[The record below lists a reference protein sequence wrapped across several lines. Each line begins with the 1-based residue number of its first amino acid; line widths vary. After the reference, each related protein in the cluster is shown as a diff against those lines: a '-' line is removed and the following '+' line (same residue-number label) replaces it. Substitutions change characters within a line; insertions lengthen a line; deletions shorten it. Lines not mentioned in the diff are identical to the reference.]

1 MHKAKKQK
9 ISCFQ
14 EVQKRSFLSLWP
26 HFGRPKVMKSMTFSQ
41 HEKREQTIVYASN
54 MSIEGVQ
61 KPTKIGSKKV
71 EKYRKIKW

>member
-1 MHKAKKQK
+1 MVPGGKKTL
-9 ISCFQ
+9 
-14 EVQKRSFLSLWP
+14 FLRLWP

-71 EKYRKIKW
+71 EKYIKTK